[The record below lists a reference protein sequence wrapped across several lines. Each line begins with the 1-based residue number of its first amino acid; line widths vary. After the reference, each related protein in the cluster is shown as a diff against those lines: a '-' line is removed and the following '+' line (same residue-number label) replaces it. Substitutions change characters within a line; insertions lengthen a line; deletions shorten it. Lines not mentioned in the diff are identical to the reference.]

1 MVCQNRFTR
10 QKDSNNNHMPQY
22 EKKDSN
28 LSPMTIANTSGEHS
42 ANRASDLVNKSCF
55 SVDFKM
61 FKEVKTSKAT
71 EIDNLAGRFLKNGWK
86 SVLFSQMKSKIAEV

>member
-1 MVCQNRFTR
+1 
-10 QKDSNNNHMPQY
+10 
-22 EKKDSN
+22 
-28 LSPMTIANTSGEHS
+28 MTIANTSGEHC

-71 EIDNLAGRFLKNGWK
+71 GIDNLEGRFLKNG
-86 SVLFSQMKSKIAEV
+86 

>member
-1 MVCQNRFTR
+1 
-10 QKDSNNNHMPQY
+10 
-22 EKKDSN
+22 
-28 LSPMTIANTSGEHS
+28 MTIANTSGEHC

-71 EIDNLAGRFLKNGWK
+71 GIDNLEGRFLK
-86 SVLFSQMKSKIAEV
+86 MAEKTFFFPK